1 MPMQFHFEDRG
12 PHHGEERVGH
22 HFLLSIVLG
31 QRRGARLA
39 WFERTDRP
47 DSANPQQDTWLDLH
61 PLHGGSAPLYQQWLE
76 TAGDKGRVEIDFHAF
91 PSMRREPYAQRTLE
105 WCVVVVD
112 GEDEN
117 EDDGARD
124 WAMWRGVQRLS
135 CDALGNAVGQSLTA
149 YPAQHGRSDQPPH
162 PDDWPHY

>member
-12 PHHGEERVGH
+12 PHHDDERIGH
-22 HFLLSIVLG
+22 HFSLRIVLG

-47 DSANPQQDTWLDLH
+47 AHMDLPQDTWVDLH
-61 PLHGGSAPLYQQWLE
+61 ALYPGTDALYQQWFE
-76 TAGDKGRVEIDFHAF
+76 TTVDSGRVEIDFDAL
-91 PSMRREPYAQRTLE
+91 PAMRREPYAQRTLE

-112 GEDEN
+112 GEDTG
-117 EDDGARD
+117 EDDEARD

-135 CDALGNAVGQSLTA
+135 CDAHGEVVEQVLRSN
-149 YPAQHGRSDQPPH
+149 PPQHGRSDQPPH
-162 PDDWPHY
+162 PDDCPHY